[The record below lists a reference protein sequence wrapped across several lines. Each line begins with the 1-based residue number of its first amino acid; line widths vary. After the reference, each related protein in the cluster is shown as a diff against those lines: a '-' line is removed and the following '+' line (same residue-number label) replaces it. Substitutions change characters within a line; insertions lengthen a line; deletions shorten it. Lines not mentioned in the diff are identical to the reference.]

1 MSRRSDILRPL
12 TALVLGVLVFVA
24 GLEAARRWLPE
35 WRAEV
40 PEEAFFLQRSR
51 EVAGRLGF
59 RPAPGGPRVELVTN
73 DNSPADRLREMD
85 GSPPDVATAA
95 GVSLRVRVFR
105 KGMLPWNDRRQ
116 ELVIGF
122 SPLGAV
128 QFVMTDPEGTPRS
141 GRPGRFPPEREGELA
156 RLLVAP
162 GESLGERRDKD
173 LPGDSTA
180 AYALVGSDPPRH
192 VTLEIDADGSVSAVR
207 QPGTL
212 DRSPGGA
219 GDSIDDWGEL
229 FVLIVAALG
238 FLGAIILF
246 LLLLGRRRIDL
257 FNGALLGVFTI
268 LGALPPILSDPTLEN
283 LAENLLPAFFLG
295 VWVLML
301 WSAGE
306 SFLRTVQ
313 PGLTVHLDSLRAGR
327 LGPGSGRAILTGL
340 SVGAALAGLR
350 LGIYSLAWALPGW
363 WLEEH
368 SLEIPVFQEVSPYLV
383 IVQFGATVALAL
395 ALGLRF
401 LPSRWAT
408 WGACLVAGTTIL
420 AVSLRPFPAQIAANL
435 AIAGALVLLGR
446 RQGLAAVLAA
456 LFALLLL
463 PAAVFSGLHL
473 QWLPL
478 TFALSVLPLGLLLV
492 IGLVGIARPAE
503 GETAR
508 LKQPAFMRR
517 MEDERRL
524 KYEMDLLARMQLG
537 LLPDNLP
544 EIPGWEIAARSLIA
558 NEAGGDL
565 YDFIEDEDGQLW
577 IAAGDVA
584 GHGYSCAIVQAM
596 TTAALSSL
604 VTAGKTPSEVLR
616 GVDRVIRRGSSRR
629 NFTSLALLRLD
640 PRTGAILFAN
650 AGHPYPFLCVDGD
663 ASEIPMSGLPLG
675 QGPERTYRD
684 HRFEIP
690 PGGTLVFC
698 SDGLFEAIDDRQ
710 APYGFDRPRDLLR
723 SLGDRSA
730 SGLLEALLA
739 DWRRHLKTE
748 EPPDDTTVV
757 VVRRLGQEI
766 ETSR

>member
-1 MSRRSDILRPL
+1 MSRRSSTLRPL
-12 TALVLGVLVFVA
+12 AALLLGLLVFVA
-24 GLEAARRWLPE
+24 GLGAARRWLPE

-40 PEEAFFLQRSR
+40 PEEAFFLQRFEDIAR
-51 EVAGRLGF
+51 RLDL
-59 RPAPGGPRVELVTN
+59 RPAPGEPWAELVTN
-73 DNSPADRLREMD
+73 DSSAADLLREMD
-85 GSPPDVATAA
+85 GSPPEAATAA
-95 GVSLRVRVFR
+95 GASLRVRIFQ
-105 KGMLPWNDRRQ
+105 KGRFPWNDGRQ
-116 ELVIGF
+116 ELVVGF
-122 SPLGAV
+122 TPQGVV
-128 QFVMTDPEGTPRS
+128 QFVRIYPETIFRPRKQD
-141 GRPGRFPPEREGELA
+141 RFPLEREGELA

-173 LPGDSTA
+173 LPGDATA
-180 AYALVGSDPPRH
+180 AYPLAGSDPPRH
-192 VTLEIDADGSVSAVR
+192 VALETGADGSVSAIR
-207 QPGTL
+207 GHGAL
-212 DRSPGGA
+212 DRAPERT
-219 GDSIDDWGEL
+219 GDSEDDWGDFFVVIVALLGVL
-229 FVLIVAALG
+229 FVIV
-238 FLGAIILF
+238 LF

-257 FNGALLGVFTI
+257 FNGALLSVFMI
-268 LGALPPILSDPTLEN
+268 LGALPPILSDPSPEN
-283 LAENLLPAFFLG
+283 LAETLIPAFFVS
-295 VWVLML
+295 VWILMI

-350 LGIYSLAWALPGW
+350 LGIYSLVWALPGW
-363 WLEEH
+363 SLEDH
-368 SLEIPVFQEVSPYLV
+368 SLEVPVFQVAGPYFL

-408 WGACLVAGTTIL
+408 WGAALLAGLTIF
-420 AVSLRPFPAQIAANL
+420 AVSLHPFPVQLAANL

-456 LFALLLL
+456 LSASLLL
-463 PAAVFSGLHL
+463 PAAVFSGLRL
-473 QWLPL
+473 EWLPL
-478 TFALSVLPLGLLLV
+478 TFVLSALPLGLLLV
-492 IGLVGIARPAE
+492 TGLVGIARPAE

-524 KYEMDLLARMQLG
+524 KYEMDLLSRMQLG

-558 NEAGGDL
+558 TEAGGDL
-565 YDFIEDEDGQLW
+565 YDFLEDEDGRLW

-604 VTAGKTPSEVLR
+604 VSAGKTPSEVLH
-616 GVDRVIRRGSSRR
+616 GVDRVIRRGSTRR

-640 PRTGAILFAN
+640 PRTGEVLFAN

-663 ASEIPMSGLPLG
+663 AQEIPVSGLPLG
-675 QGPERTYRD
+675 QGPDRTYRD
-684 HRFEIP
+684 YRFEIP
-690 PGGTLVFC
+690 PGGTLVLC
-698 SDGLFEAIDDRQ
+698 SDGLFEATDDRQ

-723 SLGDRSA
+723 SLTGRSA
-730 SGLLEALLA
+730 SRILEALLA
-739 DWRRHLKTE
+739 DWRRHLKAE

-757 VVRRLGQEI
+757 VLRRLGG
-766 ETSR
+766 R

>member
-1 MSRRSDILRPL
+1 MTHRSDILRPL
-12 TALVLGVLVFVA
+12 ATLVLGLLVFVA

-51 EVAGRLGF
+51 QVARRLGF
-59 RPAPGGPRVELVTN
+59 RPAPGMPRVELVTN
-73 DNSPADRLREMD
+73 DNAPTERLREMD
-85 GSPPDVATAA
+85 GSPPEAAIAA
-95 GVSLRVRVFR
+95 GVSLRVRVFQT
-105 KGMLPWNDRRQ
+105 GTLPWNSRRQ

-128 QFVMTDPEGTPRS
+128 QFVMTDPEGTSRAR
-141 GRPGRFPPEREGELA
+141 RPGRFPPEREGELA

-180 AYALVGSDPPRH
+180 AYALAGSHPPRH
-192 VTLEIDADGSVSAVR
+192 VTLKIDADGSVSAVR
-207 QPGTL
+207 QFGTL
-212 DRSPGGA
+212 DRAPEGA
-219 GDSIDDWGEL
+219 GDSMDDWSEF
-229 FVLIVAALG
+229 FVLIVAVLG
-238 FLGAIILF
+238 VLGVIILF
-246 LLLLGRRRIDL
+246 LLLLGQRRIDL

-268 LGALPPILSDPTLEN
+268 LGALPALLSDPSLEN
-283 LAENLLPAFFLG
+283 LAETLIPAFFFG
-295 VWVLML
+295 VWALMI

-327 LGPGSGRAILTGL
+327 LGPGSGGAIVTGL

-350 LGIYSLAWALPGW
+350 LGIYSLTWALPGW

-368 SLEIPVFQEVSPYLV
+368 SIELPVFQEVNPYLV
-383 IVQFGATVALAL
+383 IVQFGATVALVL

-401 LPSRWAT
+401 LPSRWAA
-408 WGACLVAGTTIL
+408 WGASLLAGL
-420 AVSLRPFPAQIAANL
+420 MLFVVSLNPFPAQLAANL
-435 AIAGALVLLGR
+435 AIAGTLVLLGR

-463 PAAVFSGLHL
+463 PTAVFSGLHL
-473 QWLPL
+473 PWLPL
-478 TFALSVLPLGLLLV
+478 TFALSAVPLGLLLV
-492 IGLVGIARPAE
+492 TGFVGIGRPAE

-524 KYEMDLLARMQLG
+524 KYEMDLLSRMQLG
-537 LLPDNLP
+537 LLPGNLP

-565 YDFIEDEDGQLW
+565 YDFLEDEDGRLW

-604 VTAGKTPSEVLR
+604 VTAGKIPSEVLQ
-616 GVDRVIRRGSSRR
+616 GVDRVIRRGSSQR

-640 PRTGAILFAN
+640 PRTGETLFAN

-663 ASEIPMSGLPLG
+663 AAEIPVSGLPLG

-684 HRFEIP
+684 HRFAIP
-690 PGGTLVFC
+690 PGASLVLC
-698 SDGLFEAIDDRQ
+698 SDGLFEATDDRQ

-723 SLGDRSA
+723 SLGGRSA
-730 SGLLEALLA
+730 AEILEALLA
-739 DWRRHLKTE
+739 DWRRHLKEE

-757 VVRRLGQEI
+757 VVRRLAG
-766 ETSR
+766 

>member
-1 MSRRSDILRPL
+1 MTRRSDILRPL
-12 TALVLGVLVFVA
+12 AALVLGLLVFAA
-24 GLEAARRWLPE
+24 GLAAARRWLPE
-35 WRAEV
+35 WGTEV
-40 PEEAFFLQRSR
+40 PEEAFFVRRSEDIGR
-51 EVAGRLGF
+51 RLGF
-59 RPAPGGPRVELVTN
+59 RPAPGEPRVELVTN
-73 DNSPADRLREMD
+73 DSAPADRLKEMD
-85 GSPPDVATAA
+85 GSPPEAASAA
-95 GVSLRVRVFR
+95 GASLRVRVFQQ
-105 KGMLPWNDRRQ
+105 GTLPWNGRRQ

-122 SPLGAV
+122 SPQGTV
-128 QFVMTDPEGTPRS
+128 QSVRASPERNSSRG
-141 GRPGRFPPEREGELA
+141 GKPGRFPPEREGELA

-180 AYALVGSDPPRH
+180 AYALTGSDPPRH
-192 VTLEIDADGSVSAVR
+192 VTLESAGDGSLSAER

-212 DRSPGGA
+212 DRAPERGGDA
-219 GDSIDDWGEL
+219 MDSMDDWSEF
-229 FVLIVAALG
+229 FVLIVALLG
-238 FLGAIILF
+238 ILGVIVLF
-246 LLLLGRRRIDL
+246 LLLLGQRRIDL
-257 FNGALLGVFTI
+257 FNGALLGAFTI
-268 LGALPPILSDPTLEN
+268 LGALPAILSDPALEN
-283 LAENLLPAFFLG
+283 LAEVLIPAFFLAL
-295 VWVLML
+295 WVLMI

-306 SFLRTVQ
+306 SFLRTVE

-327 LGPGSGRAILTGL
+327 LGPGSGRAILAGL
-340 SVGAALAGLR
+340 AVGAALAGLR

-363 WLEEH
+363 SLEEH
-368 SLEIPVFQEVSPYLV
+368 SLELPVFREISPYLV

-408 WGACLVAGTTIL
+408 WGACLVAGLTIF
-420 AVSLRPFPAQIAANL
+420 AVSLDPFPAQLAANL

-456 LFALLLL
+456 FFSLLLL
-463 PAAVFSGLHL
+463 PAAAFSALHL
-473 QWLPL
+473 PWLPV
-478 TFALSVLPLGLLLV
+478 TFALSAVPLGVLLV
-492 IGLVGIARPAE
+492 AGFVGIARPAE

-524 KYEMDLLARMQLG
+524 KYEMDLLSRMQLG
-537 LLPDNLP
+537 LLPDNVP
-544 EIPGWEIAARSLIA
+544 EMPGWEIAARSLIA

-565 YDFIEDEDGQLW
+565 YDFIEDEDGRLW

-604 VTAGKTPSEVLR
+604 VTRGKTPSEVLQ
-616 GVDRVIRRGSSRR
+616 GVDRVIRRGSSQR

-640 PRTGAILFAN
+640 PRTGETLFAN

-663 ASEIPMSGLPLG
+663 AAEIPVSGLPLG
-675 QGPERTYRD
+675 QGPDRTYRD

-690 PGGTLVFC
+690 PGGTLVLC
-698 SDGLFEAIDDRQ
+698 SDGLFEATDDRQ

-723 SLGDRSA
+723 TLAGRPA
-730 SGLLEALLA
+730 SGILEALLA

-757 VVRRLGQEI
+757 VLRRME
-766 ETSR
+766 